1 MMPLLRHARYVLS
14 ENPVTGLAFG
24 LFTLFLV
31 AAIFGPLIAPY
42 NPLQSDAVNT
52 LKPPTWAHPFG
63 TDQLGRD
70 IFSRVL
76 VAARLDLSI
85 AFASVILAFLLGALS
100 GVAAGYFGGWTD
112 RIVGRL
118 ADTIMAFPLFVLAMG
133 IVAALGNKV
142 INIVIA
148 TAIINFPLYVR
159 VARAEA
165 NVRRDAGFVE
175 AARLS
180 GNGEARVLLGH
191 VLPNIMPIMMVQM
204 SLTMGY
210 AILNAAGLSFIG
222 LGVRPPD
229 AEWGIMVAD
238 GANFIQSGEWWVA
251 FFPGVTLMLAVFCF
265 NLLGDGL
272 RDIIDPRQRT

>member
-1 MMPLLRHARYVLS
+1 MIQLLRHARYVLS

-42 NPLQSDAVNT
+42 NPLQSDAANS